1 MGQDK
6 TKHEEKDKDVE
17 TTTHEEGEYSRQD
30 DKPTMSP
37 GSAEAEINPSA
48 KDHE

>member
-1 MGQDK
+1 MEQQK
-6 TKHEEKDKDVE
+6 TKSEEKDVE